1 MPRLLTAKD
10 VSAIMNALYNQATGK
25 TDITNVDL
33 SNFASVGE
41 QILATG
47 TENVLNAL
55 SIVLGR
61 TICAVRP
68 YNAKLGIIDAI
79 NTGEYTHRFRKIS
92 FYSKD
97 AIEAG
102 FVNTDQNINM
112 KDGYDNGTNGGEST
126 ASMWKQDIAPV
137 LELNFAGQDVW
148 QEELTIFEKQLSTAF
163 RSPDELANFL
173 NGIMTQ
179 KLNAIEKRKEGF
191 RRGTLLQHIAAVYKM
206 GNDKMSGSVINLTA
220 KFNKEFGTKYTS
232 EELRT
237 KYQDQFLKFF
247 VSEFKLASDYMTEYS
262 QLYHYNPTKQVDGVN
277 YYLNRGTSKAYQKS
291 ILYGPLFT
299 KARANVLPDIF
310 NPQYLDVNANEM
322 VNYWQDI
329 KNPTQVKITPAL
341 PAGIE
346 TSEASIP
353 YVVGMI
359 FDKDAILTDTQ
370 WEDSSVTPLEARKKY
385 RNMFWDFSYN
395 AISDLTENCV
405 IFIMEDTT
413 SGEDDEV

>member
-1 MPRLLTAKD
+1 MAKLLTATD

-102 FVNTDQNINM
+102 FVNTDKNTNM

-148 QEELTIFEKQLSTAF
+148 QEEVTIFEKQLSTAF

-206 GNDKMSGSVINLTA
+206 GDAKMSGSVINLTA
-220 KFNKEFGTKYTS
+220 KFNEEFGTEYTS

-262 QLYHYNPTKQVDGVN
+262 QLYHYNPTKEVDGVN
-277 YYLNRGTSKAYQKS
+277 YYLNRVTSKENQKS

-310 NPQYLDVNANEM
+310 NPQYLDVKANEM

-329 KNPTQVKITPAL
+329 KNPTQVKVTPAL

-346 TSEASIP
+346 TSEIGRAH
-353 YVVGMI
+353 V
-359 FDKDAILTDTQ
+359 
-370 WEDSSVTPLEARKKY
+370 
-385 RNMFWDFSYN
+385 
-395 AISDLTENCV
+395 
-405 IFIMEDTT
+405 
-413 SGEDDEV
+413 